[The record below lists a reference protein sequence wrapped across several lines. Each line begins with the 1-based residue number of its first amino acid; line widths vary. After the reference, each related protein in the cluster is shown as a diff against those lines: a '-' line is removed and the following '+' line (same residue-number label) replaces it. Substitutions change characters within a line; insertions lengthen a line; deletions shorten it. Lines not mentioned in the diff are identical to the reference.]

1 MWFKNFFGGSTS
13 NQSRK
18 SLRGASTVSLSLE
31 TLEQRETPSGGLTL
45 ARPYLTAT
53 HTASMAETTF
63 VSPASQ
69 ITVDYAALRE

>member
-1 MWFKNFFGGSTS
+1 MWFKNFFGTS
-13 NQSRK
+13 ASRY
-18 SLRGASTVSLSLE
+18 SRRGASSVSLSLE